1 MSHFVVLVTLPK
13 GTRNIPLAVMSAL
26 EPYDENKKVELFM
39 SETADDIKKKRTDDI
54 TDLKERL
61 ANKKI
66 KDETWAKKRIE
77 ELENMTDQEFYED
90 YVDGSLRDENGNIMS
105 SHNPEGRWDWWVIG
119 GRWGEFLDLKNGKT
133 ADFAKVKDVRF
144 EPTEDEI
151 EKTGERYE
159 RLKKA
164 DSMKKQGIELDEDIE
179 IEYLFSEFDPAQSKE
194 DFIKEES
201 AISFYSCVDKNGEW
215 HERAECGW
223 FGSEHNVTEE
233 TGSWRLKFKERFID
247 PLDPN
252 DILVVVDC
260 HT

>member
-1 MSHFVVLVTLPK
+1 MSHFVVLVTLPR
-13 GTRNIPLAVMSAL
+13 GTANITLAVMGAL
-26 EPYDENKKVELFM
+26 SPYDEKLKTETFM
-39 SETADDIKKKRTDDI
+39 SETADDIKKKRRKDI
-54 TDLKERL
+54 TYLKKRL
-61 ANKKI
+61 AEKKNVN
-66 KDETWAKKRIE
+66 ETWTKERIE
-77 ELENMTDQEFYED
+77 ELKKMTDQEYYED
-90 YVDGSLRDENGNIMS
+90 YVDGSLLDENGNMMS
-105 SHNPEGRWDWWVIG
+105 THNPEGRWDWWVIG
-119 GRWGEFLDLKNGKT
+119 GRWTNFLNLKNGET
-133 ADFAKVKDVRF
+133 DDFAKVKDVRF

-151 EKTGERYE
+151 KQTGEKYE

-164 DSMKKQGIELDEDIE
+164 DAMRKQGIALDKDAELE
-179 IEYLFSEFDPAQSKE
+179 LMFAEFDPTQSKE
-194 DFIKEES
+194 DFVREES

-233 TGSWRLKFKERFID
+233 KEEWRLKFKERFID